1 MTSKVK
7 KVYAQIQTSEINS
20 LSLAILSKTY
30 LLGEDSSAY
39 LETLINWLT
48 VTQVQMKN
56 AIKEKL

>member
-39 LETLINWLT
+39 LETLIN
-48 VTQVQMKN
+48 
-56 AIKEKL
+56 